1 MCRVKITIRGDSRR
15 AGVVENALRDLP
27 GLELFS
33 QDKHADTNMK
43 TKTDDLDSNYSN
55 TDDGNTDDGN
65 TDVLNDDYDRQ
76 LSSFS
81 SPPQAC
87 PFTMSDFDS
96 DDQDQLHTQQDSDED
111 LDRTPLLHSRQRT
124 RQHSDEDQD
133 RTPLSRTQHSDEDQD
148 RTPILRTPQCTRQH
162 SDEDLDRTPLLHTH
176 QRTQHEDPDRTPLLR
191 TMQFEPIVNL
201 DRTLNV
207 PRRQL
212 SFTKTTQKQ

>member
-33 QDKHADTNMK
+33 QDKHTDTNMK

-111 LDRTPLLHSRQRT
+111 LDRTPTYTCHDNVHGNTVTKIKTGHQFYVHHNVHDNTVTKIKTERHFYIHNNVHGTKIQTEHHFCVPCSLNLLLTWTGH
-124 RQHSDEDQD
+124 
-133 RTPLSRTQHSDEDQD
+133 
-148 RTPILRTPQCTRQH
+148 
-162 SDEDLDRTPLLHTH
+162 
-176 QRTQHEDPDRTPLLR
+176 
-191 TMQFEPIVNL
+191 
-201 DRTLNV
+201 
-207 PRRQL
+207 
-212 SFTKTTQKQ
+212 